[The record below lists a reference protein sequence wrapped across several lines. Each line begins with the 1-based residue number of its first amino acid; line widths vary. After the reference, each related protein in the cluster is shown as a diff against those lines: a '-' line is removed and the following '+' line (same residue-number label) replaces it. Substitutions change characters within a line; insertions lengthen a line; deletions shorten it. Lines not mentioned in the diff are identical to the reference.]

1 MLLNG
6 SRDFATSPLP
16 CAEVCTTLYSFLN
29 ALGLATTQ
37 INKGISPCDWERTMS
52 SNLGEKAHEVACSL
66 LKNRAVPGKVAH
78 LCDAVYL
85 IS

>member
-1 MLLNG
+1 MV
-6 SRDFATSPLP
+6 
-16 CAEVCTTLYSFLN
+16 AEILQHHHYLVQRYAPTLYSFLN